1 MKILSLILISLLV
14 SSLQLKAQTQDLLD
28 NTWYLEKVVINDESF
43 FVPETNIVEYAEFF
57 DNSMESQSSCNF
69 LWSDLEYSL
78 DNTNFSMINF
88 GLTLEGCTSDDV
100 EIDEEIAEFQK
111 SYLIDFFNYPSS
123 DFNNPFTYEITE
135 ESSTLKKLTIT
146 NTNDDQ
152 AVYYSETLSTNDVN
166 GFGSVQLYPN
176 PVASHFSVESQLV
189 LQQIRVYNELG
200 QVVLEFFPKASKTSY
215 DISILAKGIYFVELS
230 SSEGKKTLKKLI
242 KN

>member
-1 MKILSLILISLLV
+1 MKILSLILFCLLV

-28 NTWYLEKVVINDESF
+28 NTWYLEKVVIDDSDI
-43 FVPETNIVEYAEFF
+43 FVPNLGSPPIAYAEFNSDVLF
-57 DNSMESQSSCNF
+57 TEYCNSLFADLQYSDNM
-69 LWSDLEYSL
+69 
-78 DNTNFSMINF
+78 NFSLSGQ
-88 GLTLEGCTSDDV
+88 GLTFERCEVQEYDTFDD
-100 EIDEEIAEFQK
+100 I
-111 SYLIDFFNYPSS
+111 YYNDFFG
-123 DFNNPFTYEITE
+123 FIEVFFQPFVYEITQ

-176 PVASHFSVESQLV
+176 PAVSHFSVESQLV

-215 DISILAKGIYFVELS
+215 DISILAKGIYFIELS

>member
-1 MKILSLILISLLV
+1 MKILSLILFCLLLN
-14 SSLQLKAQTQDLLD
+14 SFQLKAQTAEILD
-28 NTWYLEKVVINDESF
+28 NIWYLEKVVIDQVDYLTPDNEEINHITLEFEVDFIYSVPIPSGCFGYAGEILFENNSNSF
-43 FVPETNIVEYAEFF
+43 STDDASSTFPECSLQENAEFYIKYIEEF
-57 DNSMESQSSCNF
+57 YWFESGNATQ
-69 LWSDLEYSL
+69 
-78 DNTNFSMINF
+78 I
-88 GLTLEGCTSDDV
+88 
-100 EIDEEIAEFQK
+100 
-111 SYLIDFFNYPSS
+111 FF
-123 DFNNPFTYEITE
+123 YEITE
-135 ESSTLKKLTIT
+135 ESSNLKKLIIT

-176 PVASHFSVESQLV
+176 PAASHFSVESQLV